1 MDMPPFM
8 SKPQPI
14 RQPLREED
22 MPPTPWPLFTA
33 WLDEARGSN
42 DVYEPGAMTLAT
54 ATLDGRPSARVVL
67 MRGYDERGLCFYT
80 NYDSRKG
87 IELAYNARAAFVFWW
102 GALGR
107 QIRGGGGIERL
118 TAEESDVYY
127 HSRPLGSRLG
137 AWVSPQSQVIASRAV
152 LEAELHRLE
161 AQYADHA
168 PQRPA
173 NWGGYRLAPEQF
185 EFWQSAPYRLHDRLC
200 YTRQA
205 DGAWTLV
212 RLAP

>member
-1 MDMPPFM
+1 M

-14 RQPLREED
+14 RPPLRVKD
-22 MPPTPWPLFTA
+22 APPTPWPLFAA
-33 WLDEARGSN
+33 WLEEARASAEI
-42 DVYEPGAMTLAT
+42 YEYSAMTLAT
-54 ATLDGRPSARVVL
+54 ATPAGQPSARIVL

-87 IELAYNARAAFVFWW
+87 IELADNPRAAFVFWW

-107 QIRGGGGIERL
+107 QIRGEGAIERL
-118 TAEESDVYY
+118 TGEESDAYY
-127 HSRPLGSRLG
+127 RSRPLGSQLG
-137 AWVSPQSQVIASRAV
+137 AWASPQSQVIASRAV

-161 AQYADHA
+161 AHYAGH
-168 PQRPA
+168 PPPRPE

-200 YTRQA
+200 YTRQE
-205 DGAWTLV
+205 DGSWRLV